1 MNFRKNLYDL
11 ISDAHRYQ
19 YSDIAE
25 SKDDAKKKKPLL
37 YFTLPQWSIIVLSI
51 SITLLIKNGFS
62 ENFAGYI
69 ISGLSLFVGIFF
81 TFLITLYDKFK
92 SIDFNQFQ
100 KSVNEV
106 KYPIGVKLKNFFKK
120 VSVLALYSVIISIV
134 SILLLS
140 ATLIF
145 PQINIE
151 IDIFNF
157 IKSIDEQTVC
167 TIIKTSLIIIYRVI
181 VLYFLL
187 DFLLITLYII
197 SSFYDF
203 IVSEINKVK
212 LS

>member
-25 SKDDAKKKKPLL
+25 LKNDTKKKKPLL
-37 YFTLPQWSIIVLSI
+37 YFTLTQWGIILLSI
-51 SITLLIKNGFS
+51 SITLFIRNGFS
-62 ENFAGYI
+62 ENCAGYI

-100 KSVNEV
+100 KSVNED
-106 KYPIGVKLKNFFKK
+106 KHHIGLKLKNFFKK

-151 IDIFNF
+151 INIVHFF
-157 IKSIDEQTVC
+157 SSIEEQTAYA
-167 TIIKTSLIIIYRVI
+167 IFKTLSILLYRVI

-197 SSFYDF
+197 SS
-203 IVSEINKVK
+203 
-212 LS
+212 